1 MHIILLAAVTANGL
15 IAKDSTEPST
25 AWTSAHDRK
34 FFVEETKKYGV
45 LIMGRNT
52 YKTIGKPLPGRLIIV
67 LTEKPEEINVVPG
80 SVETAQGDLRTIV
93 DDIEK
98 RGYSSLVVA
107 GGAHVYGTFLEAGLV
122 DELALTVEPHLFHSG
137 TNLVSG
143 LTRDLKLNLLDVQ
156 RLGEQSILLRYNVQR

>member
-1 MHIILLAAVTANGL
+1 
-15 IAKDSTEPST
+15 PST

-107 GGAHVYGTFLEAGLV
+107 GGA
-122 DELALTVEPHLFHSG
+122 
-137 TNLVSG
+137 
-143 LTRDLKLNLLDVQ
+143 
-156 RLGEQSILLRYNVQR
+156 